1 MFNNQ
6 SKNNST
12 DPKKCVVTS
21 VPKKDDH
28 KVTDPKAT
36 DPKKDILKTDHK
48 KDEKVKN

>member
-28 KVTDPKAT
+28 KAT